1 MNLQT
6 VIEVDVIQMCLILF
20 FSHKVISNS
29 LIHFPILSVFAIP
42 MDTLEIIVGFVPDH
56 SNKVNFAIKPVKW
69 IFWFPSTYKS
79 YLYTVV

>member
-1 MNLQT
+1 MKLQT

-20 FSHKVISNS
+20 FSHKVISHS

-56 SNKVNFAIKPVKW
+56 SNKVNIAIEPVK
-69 IFWFPSTYKS
+69 
-79 YLYTVV
+79 